1 MAVAEEGERM
11 EAVAMEAVTDA
22 NAASCPCGG
31 SCEGEGNNVMAM
43 TGKLDRTVGEGDL
56 TPAATAADVGTG
68 DLTAAAV
75 YPPPPMPLQL

>member
-1 MAVAEEGERM
+1 M

-56 TPAATAADVGTG
+56 TPATAATAADVGTG
-68 DLTAAAV
+68 DLTAATV